1 MDVITNLIS
10 NIGFPIAMCILL
22 FNQNNKL
29 TELINENTKATNKLT
44 EKIDNLSKKE
54 D

>member
-1 MDVITNLIS
+1 MVETLTNLIS

-29 TELINENTKATNKLT
+29 TELINENTKATNKLA
-44 EKIDNLSKKE
+44 EKIDNLTEK
-54 D
+54 